1 MEFEAAK
8 EKLYEL
14 MIRNILEYVRS
25 GKTLEIT
32 PSSYMDA
39 HTLVYNLSNT
49 TQLNA
54 QLLAYHNSIIED
66 FIKDCYEIIQKEST
80 EQLIDTFISLT
91 KNINI
96 LIYWMKKIFEYLER
110 NCLKKQIKPNLFQI
124 SMNLYKKHFFDKIQ
138 RNIYIALNKLIKE
151 DRNGNMEPRPKIK
164 AILKVLYDMDL
175 QTPIMK
181 REKESINWDNTAV
194 EDESNEQIYQDKWF
208 FDYFKDETIKFV
220 QNKANT
226 DIHTMSAPEYINSQ
240 IKYLDEEEKRLN
252 EYISPIYK
260 FHINEINHK
269 YLIGEKAEELSKM
282 ETGIPYMFNTKRNEE
297 LKKTFKLFKL
307 YPDSLAVITNAFDPY
322 IRRRG
327 SEIQQNKEITKDP
340 KIFIPELISLK
351 KEMDNLVDECFEN
364 HTLFQDQKKKAFST
378 FMTKEIYSIQLSN
391 YTDFCMRS
399 GFKGK
404 SAEEI
409 ENTLNDIIDLFK
421 CLNSKLSFQLD
432 SNKKMSDRL
441 IKKVSLS
448 TNTEKIFISKL
459 KQEAGISYV
468 NKMDDMMKDLEK
480 NKKEIDDYKASPSKG
495 APNGIKLDVQ
505 VICQSAWNINKIL
518 MEKIEMPKFMTSC
531 LEDFEN
537 FYLARHTSHKL
548 MWCVGLSKLEVQFL
562 YLKNKNIAISTL
574 PQYLTL
580 LHLETHGTKTIS
592 EIAELL
598 GCNVNTVIKDIHGLV
613 FNPSF
618 NPKGQTEKGVII
630 GTFDPKEKYFKK
642 TDTITINKNFTVSRQ
657 KFITLPQPVKKSDA
671 ETEENEKEE
680 AQITRRYQ
688 DNIIQA
694 TLTRIM
700 KSRIGQ
706 VTTHVWLINEASRQI
721 DLFNAQP
728 QQIKESI
735 EKLIEKNIIKRDD
748 HNKSNYEYIA

>member
-25 GKTLEIT
+25 GKILEIS
-32 PSSYMDA
+32 PSSYTDA
-39 HTLVYNLSNT
+39 HSLVYNLSVTN
-49 TQLNA
+49 QLNA

-80 EQLIDTFISLT
+80 EQLIDIFISLT

-96 LIYWMKKIFEYLER
+96 LIYWMQRIFEYLDR
-110 NCLKKQIKPNLFQI
+110 NYLKDEKKPNLFQI
-124 SMNLYKKHFFDKIQ
+124 SMNLYKEHFFDKIQ
-138 RNIYIALNKLIKE
+138 RNIYITLNKLIKE
-151 DRNGNMEPRPKIK
+151 DRSGNMEPRPKIK

-175 QTPIMK
+175 HSPIMK
-181 REKESINWDNTAV
+181 REKGSIIWDNTAV

-297 LKKTFKLFKL
+297 LKKAFKLFKL
-307 YPDSLAVITNAFDPY
+307 YPDSLSVITNAFDSY

-548 MWCVGLSKLEVQFL
+548 MWCLGLSKLEVQFL